1 MVGDRDRIH
10 PQRLDPVQQFGDP
23 VGAVEEGIL
32 AMGVEMNERHGSA
45 AKLAVF
51 SALMQWL
58 LLAFTF
64 IVFGL
69 LQRLARGGPVEA
81 RATLALG
88 LLTIAAYLAGT
99 IVQRFRLPRIV
110 GFLIAGFIAG
120 PAWLGLIRGDEL
132 VVLNAIA
139 SGALALIAFAV
150 GGELTLDA
158 LRGPQR
164 AAILRMTAGA
174 MAVPFVAVTLVALT
188 VSAWFPLTAHQPFQ
202 DALTIARALGAL
214 ATVASPTITWAVITD
229 GGAKGGPLSS
239 TVRDVTMV
247 QDLGAIVVFIIML
260 AIAALVASPGAV
272 TPGIAVRALL
282 VLGGSLAAGLGLG
295 LAAAEYLR
303 AIHRHIEWV
312 LLVFAFIAAQ
322 GLRLAGLDPV
332 LVSFAAGF
340 ALRNAPTGRASSE
353 RVRTELARCALP
365 VYAIFF
371 ALLGS
376 TLRLSALAEIWPWAL
391 LFAGLRAAGLWAGM
405 RWAGRH
411 NTIRA
416 DLVDYG
422 WLGLISQ
429 GGLAVTLAAILRR
442 AFPEWNVSLEA
453 LIVAM
458 IGVHQLVGPICFH
471 WALRRTGEITQVE
484 ELHVREW
491 SSASAA
497 GTSSESPGVVA
508 SGSGMY

>member
-1 MVGDRDRIH
+1 
-10 PQRLDPVQQFGDP
+10 
-23 VGAVEEGIL
+23 
-32 AMGVEMNERHGSA
+32 
-45 AKLAVF
+45 
-51 SALMQWL
+51 MQWL

-64 IVFGL
+64 IVFGV
-69 LQRLARGGPVEA
+69 LQRLARDGPVEA

-110 GFLIAGFIAG
+110 GFVIAGFVAG
-120 PAWLGLIRGDEL
+120 PAWLKLIRGDEL
-132 VVLNAIA
+132 VVLNTIA

-150 GGELTLDA
+150 GAELTLDT
-158 LRGPQR
+158 LRGPR
-164 AAILRMTAGA
+164 RGAILRMTAGA
-174 MAVPFVAVTLVALT
+174 MAVPFVAVTLVTLT

-202 DALTIARALGAL
+202 DALTIALALGAL
-214 ATVASPTITWAVITD
+214 AVVASPAMTWAVITD
-229 GGAKGGPLSS
+229 GGAKGPVSS

-247 QDLGAIVVFIIML
+247 QDLGAIVVFIGIL
-260 AIAALVASPGAV
+260 AVSALVASPGAV
-272 TPGIAVRALL
+272 MPGIAVRALL
-282 VLGGSLAAGLGLG
+282 VLGGSVALGVGLG

-303 AIHRHIEWV
+303 AIHGHLEWV

-322 GLRLAGLDPV
+322 ALRLAGLDPV

-340 ALRNAPTGRASSE
+340 ALRNAPSGRGSSE
-353 RVRTELARCALP
+353 RVRTELARSALP
-365 VYAIFF
+365 VYAVFF

-376 TLRLSALAEIWPWAL
+376 NLRLSALADVWPWAL

-411 NTIRA
+411 NTIGS

-422 WLGLISQ
+422 WFGLISQ

-471 WALRRTGEITQVE
+471 WALRRTGEITRAE
-484 ELHVREW
+484 ESHVREW
-491 SSASAA
+491 ASGAGPAPAGAA
-497 GTSSESPGVVA
+497 GTASESPGVVA